1 MLIYFGAWGF
11 VFFRRAWR
19 RMKMNIMRF
28 SFFAYGTNFIFDPDG
43 YYSFE
48 TISVGNDVFIG
59 PGATLQASM
68 SRIMIGNKVMLGPN
82 VTIMGGDH
90 NVSEIGRFM
99 FDVKEKRPENDQPVV
114 IEDDVWVGAG
124 ATILKGV
131 RLGRG
136 SIVAA
141 GAIVT
146 QNVPPYAIVAGV
158 PARIVR
164 FRFDLDA
171 ILQHEAVLYP
181 PEQRMTRAQLLEEFE
196 VPG

>member
-1 MLIYFGAWGF
+1 MYFGAWGF
-11 VFFRRAWR
+11 VFFRRTWR
-19 RMKMNIMRF
+19 RMKMIILRF
-28 SFFAYGTNFIFDPDG
+28 AFLANGKNFIFDPDG

-48 TISVGNDVFIG
+48 TISVGNNVFIG
-59 PGATLQASM
+59 PGATLQASV

-164 FRFDLDA
+164 FRFDLDT
-171 ILQHEAVLYP
+171 ILQHEALLYP

-196 VPG
+196 VGG